1 MNDSSATTP
10 NWKTRF
16 FAIWIGQAFS
26 LLGSGLVQF
35 VLVWWLT
42 LETGSPTVLAGA
54 TLVAMLPQVVLG
66 PFAGPLID
74 RWNRRVIMIVADG
87 IIALATL
94 ALIVI
99 YSLGGMQVWHVYA
112 VMLIR
117 SAAGAFHQPSMA
129 ASTALMVPREQLS
142 RVAGL
147 NQAIQGVSGILSPA
161 LGALVLGLFELRA
174 ALAIDVVTAAIAIAP
189 LFFIAVPQPERSAAA
204 TADSSGSFW
213 KELREGLRYVLRWP
227 GLTAILIMAMLIN
240 FLLVPAFS
248 LMALLVKNEL
258 RGGAVTLA
266 SLEALFGIGV
276 IAGGVLLS
284 AWGGFK
290 RRILTS
296 MMGLI
301 GLGASIVVLGVA
313 PAEAMGIALAGALVS
328 GAMQS
333 MTNGP
338 VGAVLQAVVA
348 PEMMGRVMSLIGS
361 LATAMTPLSLLVAGP
376 IAEAL
381 GVRAWYIVGGA
392 VCAAMGVI
400 GLFVPAILYLEDNHS
415 RTVSTPGEAPAAPS
429 FVAD

>member
-258 RGGAVTLA
+258 RGGAETLA

-348 PEMMGRVMSLIGS
+348 PEMMGRVMSLIRS

-376 IAEAL
+376 IA
-381 GVRAWYIVGGA
+381 
-392 VCAAMGVI
+392 
-400 GLFVPAILYLEDNHS
+400 
-415 RTVSTPGEAPAAPS
+415 
-429 FVAD
+429 